1 MSFNKTHKKKVSFRE
16 VNDSSRE
23 ITKRSNTK
31 KTGILKINRN
41 KKEKEDIKGL
51 PQIEKT
57 KKKEKIEIKIEEPIN
72 IKSDN
77 DMKYLSAD
85 EYFRLTVQDALQEGL
100 LNMAMVHP
108 KNPIK
113 FLGNYLI
120 EKSKHSSIL

>member
-1 MSFNKTHKKKVSFRE
+1 MSFNKTYKKKVSFRE

>member
-1 MSFNKTHKKKVSFRE
+1 MSFNKTYKKKVSFRE

-57 KKKEKIEIKIEEPIN
+57 KKEEKIEIKIEEPIN
-72 IKSDN
+72 IKRDN
-77 DMKYLSAD
+77 NMKYLSAD